1 MKRIISVFLAIVLF
15 IFAVPFGVYAEEY
28 SVIILEDGSYFTVE
42 IEELGQRASGTKSG
56 TKTYTYNSS
65 SGTALWKAVVS
76 GTFTYTG
83 SSATCTAS
91 SCDVTIYDSD
101 WYVVSKSA
109 SKSANNAIASVTM
122 GQKVL
127 GITVSKRTA
136 SLQLTCDASGNL
148 S

>member
-1 MKRIISVFLAIVLF
+1 MKRIVSIILTIVLL
-15 IFAVPFGVYAEEY
+15 ISIVPFVVCADEFGV
-28 SVIILEDGSYFTVE
+28 IMLKDGSYFTVE
-42 IEELGQRASGTKSG
+42 VEESVQRASGTKSG

-65 SGTALWKAVVS
+65 SGTALWKAVLS

-83 SSATCTAS
+83 LDATCTVS

-109 SKSANNAIASVTM
+109 SKSANSATASVTM

-136 SLQLTCDASGNL
+136 SLQLTCDANGYL